1 MKKKYFYLLIII
13 IFTIF
18 IYSSYQLINW
28 SLENNN
34 TKNIINNIKDTVN
47 IKEIKDNNVLIN
59 VPDNKNDAI
68 YNFQEESFLE
78 VDFQDLL
85 NTNDETVGYIKVNG
99 TIIDYPIV
107 KAIDNNYYLTH
118 TFDKSKS
125 KAGWIFLDYR
135 NNLDV
140 LNYNTIIYGHRR
152 KDNSL
157 FGSLKNVLEENWFS
171 DLNNHIIK
179 ISTPKYNYI
188 FLIFSV
194 YHIPE
199 ENYYIK
205 TYFKT
210 RDDYNEFIS
219 TITKRSIFNFNT
231 YVNVKDKILT
241 LSSCYGDDERVV
253 AHAKLIKQQK
263 REN

>member
-1 MKKKYFYLLIII
+1 MNKKYFLIVILFI
-13 IFTIF
+13 VF
-18 IYSSYQLINW
+18 IYSSYHLILWGIDNNHTKVINDTIKENIKIKNLSNNNELINA
-28 SLENNN
+28 
-34 TKNIINNIKDTVN
+34 
-47 IKEIKDNNVLIN
+47 
-59 VPDNKNDAI
+59 PDNKKDDI
-68 YNFQEESFLE
+68 YKFQDESFLE
-78 VDFQDLL
+78 VDFNDLI
-85 NTNDETVGYIKVNG
+85 NINDEVVGYIQVNG

-107 KAIDNNYYLTH
+107 KTIDNSYYLTH
-118 TFDKSKS
+118 SFDKSKS

-135 NNLDV
+135 NNLDT

-152 KDNSL
+152 KDNSM

-171 DLNNHIIK
+171 DLNNHLIK

-194 YHIPE
+194 YHIPK

-210 RDDYNEFIS
+210 RDDYNEFINI
-219 TITKRSIFNFNT
+219 ITKRSIFNFNT

-241 LSSCYGDDERVV
+241 LSSCYGDNERVV
-253 AHAKLIKQQK
+253 AHAKLIKEQK